1 MSQPTGTVVHK
12 HADADGHFRRKASSF
27 RDTISKDPQSKYP
40 AESGRYALYMNYGCP
55 WAHRTSIVRALKGLE
70 DHIQMIATDF
80 DLTSEGWTFT
90 GNHGSDIKDPLFG
103 FTKIKELYLK
113 VNPEYTGRFTV
124 PCLFDKKTQTIVN
137 NESSEII
144 RMLYTEFDDLLPH
157 ELKEETK
164 KEGGLYPE
172 HLRKDIDEMNDWVYN
187 TINNGVYKC
196 GFARSQEAYNANIYP
211 LFQSLDR
218 VEAHLSSSDHQPFLF
233 GSHITE
239 ADVRLFT
246 TLIRF
251 DAAYH
256 TIFNTNLKSIRH
268 DYPNIHLWLRRLYWD
283 DTDLTKG
290 VFRRFTNF
298 DAYKYGYARMTY
310 RMISGGSDEGLESAV
325 IPAGPAFNIEPLQE
339 HEKL

>member
-90 GNHGSDIKDPLFG
+90 GELLSIYLMIFCGREKKFDADVPYQATTAPISDPLFG

-172 HLRKDIDEMNDWVYN
+172 HLRKDIDEMNDW
-187 TINNGVYKC
+187 G
-196 GFARSQEAYNANIYP
+196 E
-211 LFQSLDR
+211 
-218 VEAHLSSSDHQPFLF
+218 
-233 GSHITE
+233 
-239 ADVRLFT
+239 
-246 TLIRF
+246 
-251 DAAYH
+251 
-256 TIFNTNLKSIRH
+256 
-268 DYPNIHLWLRRLYWD
+268 
-283 DTDLTKG
+283 
-290 VFRRFTNF
+290 
-298 DAYKYGYARMTY
+298 
-310 RMISGGSDEGLESAV
+310 
-325 IPAGPAFNIEPLQE
+325 
-339 HEKL
+339 